1 MSKLIPVAVFAV
13 VMAGCSSKPTWT
25 EYKEGPITL
34 QFPCKPQ
41 KVANT
46 NVVKCITSDGTE
58 WRLESVDKGSDSTPE
73 KSLAEAREYADQIPN
88 GEIIQMDT
96 FPVKWRESR
105 RTTKVEA
112 WMFYK
117 APWEHTAAVSYSTP
131 EPPAL
136 APEFFS
142 KVKVE

>member
-1 MSKLIPVAVFAV
+1 MSKLMYLAVFAV
-13 VMAGCSSKPTWT
+13 ALAGCSSKPTWT
-25 EYKEGPITL
+25 EYKEGPVSL

-46 NVVKCITSDGTE
+46 NVVKCTTTDGSE

-88 GEIIQMDT
+88 GEIINVDG
-96 FPVKWRESR
+96 FPVRWRETR

-112 WMFYK
+112 WLYYK
-117 APWEHTAAVSYSTP
+117 DGWDYTAAVSYSTP

-136 APEFFS
+136 GPEFFS